1 MDEGPLA
8 LFRSISRRS
17 HRRCHSVVLRM
28 MTGMVMHSAHRVMHL
43 RHWLGGH
50 WLGAGWSA
58 WRCILRKGVTC
69 ETDCESGS
77 CDKALNH
84 RIVPVEEPLT
94 VPTDKFRKA
103 SFVPTVTRSWAKL
116 RA

>member
-1 MDEGPLA
+1 MNEAPLA
-8 LFRSISRRS
+8 LFGSISRRS
-17 HRRCHSVVLRM
+17 RRRCRDVMLGM

-43 RHWLGGH
+43 RHWLGSH

-77 CDKALNH
+77 CDKVLNH
-84 RIVPVEEPLT
+84 RNCPC
-94 VPTDKFRKA
+94 
-103 SFVPTVTRSWAKL
+103 
-116 RA
+116 